1 MPALTPGAYLKMRRC
16 AARLSVADVA
26 ARIATVPRLAEHAL
40 VELIELIEADAAPAS
55 FATIVV
61 FNNVYPF
68 DIAVLAA
75 LERISLGA
83 DLAPPRLCRVCACS
97 DHDPCF
103 GRTVFGPC
111 FWVEDDLCS
120 FCAAPPARSATG

>member
-1 MPALTPGAYLKMRRC
+1 MPPPTPGAYLKMRRC

-26 ARIATVPRLAEHAL
+26 ARIATVPRLAEHAR

-55 FATIVV
+55 FATVVV

-68 DIAVLAA
+68 DIEVLAA
-75 LERISLGA
+75 LQRIKLGA
-83 DLAPPRLCRVCACS
+83 DFAPPHLCRICACS

-103 GRTVFGPC
+103 RGTVFGPC
-111 FWVEDDLCS
+111 FWVEDGLCS
-120 FCAAPPARSATG
+120 ACATPPTRSATA

>member
-1 MPALTPGAYLKMRRC
+1 MPTLTPGAYLKMRRC
-16 AARLSVADVA
+16 TARLSIADVA
-26 ARIATVPRLAEHAL
+26 ARIATVPRLAEHAR

-61 FNNVYPF
+61 FNNVYSF
-68 DIAVLAA
+68 DIEVLAT

-83 DLAPPRLCRVCACS
+83 DLPPPQLCRICACS
-97 DHDPCF
+97 AYDPCF

-111 FWVEDDLCS
+111 FWVEEDLCS
-120 FCAAPPARSATG
+120 ACATPPARSAAA